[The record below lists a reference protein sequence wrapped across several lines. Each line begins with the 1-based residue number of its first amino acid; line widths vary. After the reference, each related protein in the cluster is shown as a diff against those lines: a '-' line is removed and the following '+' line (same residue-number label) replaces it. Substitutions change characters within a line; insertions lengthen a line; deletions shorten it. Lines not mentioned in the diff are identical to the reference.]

1 MRPGLPFDSQLSL
14 SSPCYLVEISIRA
27 SLGRTRE
34 VVQLLPR
41 LSYMPD
47 KKEEEEEE
55 EENKKEEVEIL
66 FENVYESPRTIG
78 W

>member
-1 MRPGLPFDSQLSL
+1 
-14 SSPCYLVEISIRA
+14 
-27 SLGRTRE
+27 
-34 VVQLLPR
+34 
-41 LSYMPD
+41 MPD